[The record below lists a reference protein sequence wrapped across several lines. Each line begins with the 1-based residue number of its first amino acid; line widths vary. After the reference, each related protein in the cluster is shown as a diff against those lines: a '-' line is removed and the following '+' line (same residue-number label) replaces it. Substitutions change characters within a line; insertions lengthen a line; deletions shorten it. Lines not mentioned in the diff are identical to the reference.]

1 MTTVLEKLAIEQMM
15 PPGGPV
21 AALPGPTLLAVL
33 LTPGAWWRRSR
44 QEGEAPGWKGVA
56 RPPRALLLAVLLAN
70 VAPEPTR
77 RDASLHRARSGQVSH
92 HLPVSD
98 LRFRALCP
106 LCEFGDVQ
114 SEAAVRGA
122 GKTILCTGCIGVSP
136 WARSSAEKMKKVR
149 RPLRWGDMVAA

>member
-44 QEGEAPGWKGVA
+44 QEDEAPGWKGVA

-70 VAPEPTR
+70 VAPEPTQ

-92 HLPVSD
+92 LLPVSD

-106 LCEFGDVQ
+106 LCEFGDGHCD
-114 SEAAVRGA
+114 AAVRGT
-122 GKTILCTGCIGVSP
+122 GNTIPGTECFVASQ
-136 WARSSAEKMKKVR
+136 WAPNCAEKMKKVR
-149 RPLRWGDMVAA
+149 RSL